1 MPQANTHTH
10 TDSCTYGIWLILPK
24 LFVIR
29 LHISPALVRSSNKA
43 LPLPPSLPSPLA
55 LSLSLC
61 LGQFWV
67 WATLFSILC
76 SLFSVLCCALCVSIV
91 WQLALFPL
99 NWNCALASTLI
110 TIFVR
115 PMLNFK
121 LKTLIRIILV
131 VVAVVWLR
139 LHCQCAAKVR
149 HLNELWA
156 HLWPPPLETL
166 PDLGLYTES
175 WRKTLPQELDACS
188 TYLSASVRVWQQ
200 WGQGGGREGAQWD
213 TRLVASAVLIS

>member
-1 MPQANTHTH
+1 MLLDYTYPQP
-10 TDSCTYGIWLILPK
+10 SCGAVIKRCHFLP
-24 LFVIR
+24 
-29 LHISPALVRSSNKA
+29 H
-43 LPLPPSLPSPLA
+43 SLPSSH
-55 LSLSLC
+55 SLYHSVW
-61 LGQFWV
+61 GQFWV
-67 WATLFSILC
+67 WATLFSVLY

-131 VVAVVWLR
+131 VVVVVVWLR

-156 HLWPPPLETL
+156 HLWSPPGDVARVGWGYIPKVDAKLCLRNLTRVQHTWAPLLECGTMV
-166 PDLGLYTES
+166 EK
-175 WRKTLPQELDACS
+175 RQEK
-188 TYLSASVRVWQQ
+188 
-200 WGQGGGREGAQWD
+200 GEGAQWD

>member
-1 MPQANTHTH
+1 MLLDYTYPQP
-10 TDSCTYGIWLILPK
+10 SCGA
-24 LFVIR
+24 VIKR
-29 LHISPALVRSSNKA
+29 CHF
-43 LPLPPSLPSPLA
+43 LPLPPLT

-61 LGQFWV
+61 LGAV
-67 WATLFSILC
+67 LGLSYSILY
-76 SLFSVLCCALCVSIV
+76 SLLSVLCCALCVSIV

-131 VVAVVWLR
+131 VVGIVVVAVVWLR

-149 HLNELWA
+149 HLSELWA

-166 PDLGLYTES
+166 PELGLYTES

-200 WGQGGGREGAQWD
+200 QGQQRGSTVGHATGGKCSFNK
-213 TRLVASAVLIS
+213 LKVLPWKIS